1 MLPAPVLR
9 RLAAYRFGYTQ
20 QGRLFAFTRENG
32 PGGPAVV
39 VGRGLRMRV
48 TPEFLPDLEFHFVE
62 NGQSRDE
69 MGAFIDF
76 QRILPPDALLLD
88 VGAHRG
94 LFSLVHCAS
103 GGARRAVLFEPSG
116 SLADDARALLQ
127 LNGFNHRADVRVCGI
142 GERLEPRPIVEDALG
157 FARAAPPGSVSATVD
172 FTTLDHEWR
181 RLGTAPAIV
190 KIDVEGAE
198 AEVVRGA
205 DALLRE
211 ERPIVF
217 LELHLDELERR
228 QESIERLLR
237 PLTTQ
242 GYRCFDPSGRS
253 LSIRSIAGSLRAIV
267 RLVATVRPFPARTP

>member
-9 RLAAYRFGYTQ
+9 KLAAYRFGYTQ
-20 QGRLFAFTRENG
+20 QGRHFAFAREDG
-32 PGGPAVV
+32 PDGPSVV

-48 TPEFLPDLEFHFVE
+48 TPAFLPDVEFHFVE

-69 MGAFIDF
+69 MGAFIDI
-76 QRILPPDALLLD
+76 QRILPPDAMLLD

-103 GGARRAVLFEPSG
+103 GEARRAVLFEPSA
-116 SLADDARALLQ
+116 SLAADARTLLR
-127 LNGFNHRADVRVCGI
+127 LNGFDRRTDVCVSGVGDR
-142 GERLEPRPIVEDALG
+142 REPRPIVEDALG
-157 FARAAPPGSVSATVD
+157 FARAAPRGSGTATVD

-181 RLGTAPAIV
+181 RLGAAPAIV

-205 DALLRE
+205 EALLRE
-211 ERPIVF
+211 TRPIVF

-228 QESIERLLR
+228 QESIEDLLR
-237 PLTTQ
+237 PLTAQ
-242 GYRCFDPSGRS
+242 GYQYFDPSGRS
-253 LSIRSIAGSLRAIV
+253 LSIRSIAGSLRAIL
-267 RLVATVRPFPARTP
+267 RLVATTGPFPARPP